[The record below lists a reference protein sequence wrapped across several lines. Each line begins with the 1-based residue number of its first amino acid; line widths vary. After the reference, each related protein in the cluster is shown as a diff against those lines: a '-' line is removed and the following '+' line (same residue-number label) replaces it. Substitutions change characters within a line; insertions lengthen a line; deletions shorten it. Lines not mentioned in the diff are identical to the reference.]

1 MTIRELQRQCRQWLC
16 CENAAF
22 EAMQIVMSVLDIDKT
37 ALIMHGGDEVSSE
50 CIGECER
57 MCSRRN
63 SGEPLYYIIG
73 LTEFYG
79 LPFYV
84 GKGVLIPR
92 QDTETL
98 IDNVLRFVRDMQSEQ
113 GGKGSLKILDLCSGS
128 GCIGITLAKLIENCS
143 VDCVELYD
151 EAFCYLNKNILL
163 NKCKN
168 VSAIK
173 ADALDFVGEYDI
185 IVSNPPY
192 VRFDEKDS
200 LSREVLSEP
209 HTALFADDEGLA
221 FYKRI
226 SRNFSGKCMA
236 VFYEIGETQGRQVA
250 DILRQN
256 GFGNVIITKDANGL
270 DRVASGVYKHNQR

>member
-1 MTIRELQRQCRQWLC
+1 MTLRELQRHCKNRLE

-22 EAMQIVMSVLDIDKT
+22 EAMQIVITALDTDKT
-37 ALIMHGGDEVSSE
+37 ALIMHGGDEV
-50 CIGECER
+50 GAAKVLECER
-57 MCSRRN
+57 MCERRN
-63 SGEPLYYIIG
+63 NGEPLYYIIG
-73 LTEFYG
+73 QTEFYG

-98 IDNVLRFVRDMQSEQ
+98 VDKVLEYAENNAHDEPLR
-113 GGKGSLKILDLCSGS
+113 ILDLCSGS
-128 GCIGITLAKLIENCS
+128 GCIGITLAKFIHNCT
-143 VDCVELYD
+143 VDCVELLD

-200 LSREVLSEP
+200 LSKEVLNEP
-209 HTALFADDEGLA
+209 QSALFADDDGLA

-226 SRNFSGKCMA
+226 SRNFSRKCRA
-236 VFYEIGETQGRQVA
+236 LFYEIGETQGEQVS

-256 GFGNVIITKDANGL
+256 GFCGIEITKDTNGL
-270 DRVASGVYKHNQR
+270 DRVVSGVYKS